1 MAMDMDSYRMGLKQ
15 CQEPRAEPA
24 MRQVQNASGR
34 SPGDW
39 LRCWWQSWRG
49 WVWLHHVALLGA
61 SSQLCPAHSPFWMD
75 LPAWRKESCWHS
87 VNPIL
92 DCCFAGD
99 ERWFSSSLPLQVLL
113 ASKGEAKGYCRLP
126 KLTLQA
132 LLLTLPCFIPLKC
145 SASHNPTIPRNHPLG
160 SQLPSSN

>member
-61 SSQLCPAHSPFWMD
+61 SSQLCPAPG
-75 LPAWRKESCWHS
+75 S
-87 VNPIL
+87 VY
-92 DCCFAGD
+92 
-99 ERWFSSSLPLQVLL
+99 Q
-113 ASKGEAKGYCRLP
+113 RLP
-126 KLTLQA
+126 SVGGQLIKKTKHFALYEQLFYCLQA
-132 LLLTLPCFIPLKC
+132 LGAWLRVPTLPDPKRDTKTLV
-145 SASHNPTIPRNHPLG
+145 T
-160 SQLPSSN
+160 